1 MRMPAVAHVS
11 KAGKQAVSSSLA
23 WPARE
28 LACFYSRNRLQAPLA
43 KADRPALPALA
54 LEDTVLTGA
63 FSTECAPAGIA
74 SLAALCPAYDAVQDD
89 GCVLPAAL
97 RGSAGG
103 ISLPEMS

>member
-23 WPARE
+23 WPARG
-28 LACFYSRNRLQAPLA
+28 LACFYSRNRLQASLA

-63 FSTECAPAGIA
+63 FSTECAHAGAHTWRA
-74 SLAALCPAYDAVQDD
+74 SDLL
-89 GCVLPAAL
+89 
-97 RGSAGG
+97 SAGG
-103 ISLPEMS
+103 LRGVHCCSSATVF